1 MGKHYHQFEQAY
13 FTIEGEGV
21 TTANGVDQPMV
32 PGNVTWLP
40 PGCVHETKCPGPKKL
55 VYVNVSS
62 PPASDLPHGA
72 ADPLE
77 EGERLD
83 PSKWAW
89 QTTLGEP
96 KTFHI
101 EDRFPTPRGMR
112 RGFNIHSV
120 PDARNFHFVYI
131 KLDPGRKFP
140 RHWHDFE
147 QAYLILSGKG
157 VTRINGVDHP
167 MEPGWVIWL
176 PPGCVHETF
185 NPKAND
191 EQLRYVNFSS
201 PPASS
206 FPEGDHSLEDV
217 GNEVA
222 RVTGVRE
229 Q

>member
-32 PGNVTWLP
+32 PGNVT
-40 PGCVHETKCPGPKKL
+40 
-55 VYVNVSS
+55 
-62 PPASDLPHGA
+62 
-72 ADPLE
+72 
-77 EGERLD
+77 
-83 PSKWAW
+83 
-89 QTTLGEP
+89 
-96 KTFHI
+96 
-101 EDRFPTPRGMR
+101 
-112 RGFNIHSV
+112 
-120 PDARNFHFVYI
+120 
-131 KLDPGRKFP
+131 
-140 RHWHDFE
+140 
-147 QAYLILSGKG
+147 
-157 VTRINGVDHP
+157 
-167 MEPGWVIWL
+167 WL